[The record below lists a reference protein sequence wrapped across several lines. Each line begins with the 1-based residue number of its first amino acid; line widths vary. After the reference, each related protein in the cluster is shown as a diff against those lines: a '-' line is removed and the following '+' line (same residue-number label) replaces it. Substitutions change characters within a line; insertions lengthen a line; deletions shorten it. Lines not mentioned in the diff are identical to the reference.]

1 MAQMIQHPSKP
12 TLDASLWT
20 SEPSPSPSLS
30 PSLPASES
38 SSARTLDNSGI
49 VVLRSPSAA
58 LTSADEQAAETEK
71 SSVFQASS
79 TKRQCIIIP
88 GEYRSPDSDANRRS
102 DASDN
107 TNNGPRPQLVPI
119 DTSAISLKEAQ
130 AVAAATNSHLATPT
144 DSNPGRRGSFENAN
158 GDGTLLFSP
167 KSELHSRGSAATAAS
182 AAPSTQRRRQPFKI
196 VSGSSAKALYCASSP
211 SLLLAGPSS
220 LTSAPISGTI
230 ALSSKD
236 VLRRTRSQSPTQ
248 QPLSLGPLGMSD
260 PEISV
265 AASLSGDS
273 VSSGVRLAHRRR
285 LSVRGAE
292 PGLASLSFRGYSVP
306 KPEQTI
312 SSESAAAAAVAAAAA
327 AAAEVAASSLPSPQ
341 MHTSDFEQGASFSSI
356 VQDCDSNQKSPGSKA
371 PTHLLAAE
379 NRHLDLAA
387 AEENVTAVGACGNA
401 SWFGAE
407 SGSGGF
413 DSADA
418 RFGNAAADGKPR
430 HAAGSREL
438 PHFPPGGM
446 ESRPTS
452 TILMVAATDENSLP
466 VLESFAKQPAME
478 PNWFKRQTMRSN
490 TNDSSMSLLARAIG
504 ESDDRTRQQQQG
516 ALANAGSS
524 TPAHYEKLMLRA
536 QEQRDAAMAEA
547 SALQQQL
554 IELRRD
560 RDLEVEQL
568 RQEVSTLTRK
578 LGNEYELRTAAETK
592 CSLMECELAELSS
605 NIQFEAQNLVAQER
619 RGHRNELDRVARRH
633 EEIEQLLEMER
644 AQVGA
649 LKKSLE
655 ATSLALDRE
664 RSDANRMR
672 SGMQAFERQ
681 MAAPSASKLSTEE
694 TSSAA
699 PSLASQALPEPHIT
713 GAMYFGGDGSR
724 PDTRLAEFLG
734 FLNAASDKE
743 AMAGL
748 FMQRSMRE
756 DVVPTLLA
764 EGASN
769 LPSLS
774 SWHRHRRLLHSV
786 QDNTLLLESFAPRRS
801 TSRVLSVGC
810 YLCGCSTNR
819 PSTAGSSS
827 ISIASSSL
835 DRGLSTSISSAETA
849 ATGRTQPSSGGL
861 QRCEMYR
868 MRFSDND
875 EDNKPLC
882 HHCHGRM
889 VAVCSFFAYL
899 KIVRKGLI
907 KRPIADIWLE
917 VNKTRLQMWL
927 ARSGA
932 SSESRLSITLV

>member
-1 MAQMIQHPSKP
+1 
-12 TLDASLWT
+12 
-20 SEPSPSPSLS
+20 
-30 PSLPASES
+30 
-38 SSARTLDNSGI
+38 
-49 VVLRSPSAA
+49 
-58 LTSADEQAAETEK
+58 
-71 SSVFQASS
+71 
-79 TKRQCIIIP
+79 
-88 GEYRSPDSDANRRS
+88 
-102 DASDN
+102 
-107 TNNGPRPQLVPI
+107 
-119 DTSAISLKEAQ
+119 
-130 AVAAATNSHLATPT
+130 
-144 DSNPGRRGSFENAN
+144 
-158 GDGTLLFSP
+158 
-167 KSELHSRGSAATAAS
+167 
-182 AAPSTQRRRQPFKI
+182 
-196 VSGSSAKALYCASSP
+196 
-211 SLLLAGPSS
+211 
-220 LTSAPISGTI
+220 
-230 ALSSKD
+230 
-236 VLRRTRSQSPTQ
+236 
-248 QPLSLGPLGMSD
+248 
-260 PEISV
+260 
-265 AASLSGDS
+265 
-273 VSSGVRLAHRRR
+273 
-285 LSVRGAE
+285 
-292 PGLASLSFRGYSVP
+292 
-306 KPEQTI
+306 
-312 SSESAAAAAVAAAAA
+312 
-327 AAAEVAASSLPSPQ
+327 

-371 PTHLLAAE
+371 PAHLLAAE
-379 NRHLDLAA
+379 NKHLDLAA
-387 AEENVTAVGACGNA
+387 ADENVTAVGACGNA

-438 PHFPPGGM
+438 LHLPPGGI

-490 TNDSSMSLLARAIG
+490 TNDSSMSLLSRAIS

-516 ALANAGSS
+516 ALANTGSS

-694 TSSAA
+694 ASSAA

-819 PSTAGSSS
+819 PRTAGSSS
-827 ISIASSSL
+827 ISITSSSL

-849 ATGRTQPSSGGL
+849 ATGRTQPSSSSL